1 MRAALARFAIGTAI
15 GTVLVTACSP
25 SDNDPGPGGVTVG
38 EARALDEAAEM
49 IEQRRIPAD
58 VLAEK
63 ELASESAASEA
74 TASEA
79 TAGENAAGATAG
91 NEPNTG
97 QNTGE

>member
-1 MRAALARFAIGTAI
+1 MRAALALLAITA
-15 GTVLVTACSP
+15 LLAACGP

-58 VLAEK
+58 VLAEE
-63 ELASESAASEA
+63 ELASESAASEG
-74 TASEA
+74 